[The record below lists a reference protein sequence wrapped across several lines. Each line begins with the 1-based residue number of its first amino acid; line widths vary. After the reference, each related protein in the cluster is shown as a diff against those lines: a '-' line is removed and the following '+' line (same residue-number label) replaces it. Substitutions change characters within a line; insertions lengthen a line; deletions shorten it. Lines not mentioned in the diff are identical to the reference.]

1 MNETQ
6 NNANGIVYVLSNRG
20 FWLPERE
27 DDSDLLPI
35 VKIGYTTPAT
45 PEALRDRMKGLF
57 KTGVP
62 LPFDLEYAKAVVNC
76 AEVESDM
83 HTIFSSLRINPS
95 REFFRVEID
104 SVITALKP
112 YLGDEITLDDD
123 EVSAEITQSD
133 IDARDRVKKVRREL
147 SFKYLQIQIG
157 GKLAYLTDPDEIAT
171 VVSDTKVE
179 YNGKTMTPAA
189 AATTIFNKDRTGE
202 PVVHCSSFSNWRYEG
217 KTLQQI
223 RDQIDAENKP
233 TNH

>member
-45 PEALRDRMKGLF
+45 PEALRKRMNDLF
-57 KTGVP
+57 KTGVA
-62 LPFDLEYAKAVVNC
+62 LPFDLEYAKAVASC
-76 AEVESDM
+76 AGVENNM
-83 HTIFSSLRINPS
+83 HTIFSGLRVNPS
-95 REFFRVEID
+95 REFFRVEVE
-104 SVITALKP
+104 SVIAALEP
-112 YLGDEITLDDD
+112 YAGEEITLGT
-123 EVSAEITQSD
+123 EVSDDVTQSD

-147 SFKYLQIQIG
+147 SFKYLQIQKG
-157 GKLAYLTDPDEIAT
+157 EKLEYLIDPNEIAT

-179 YNGKTMTPAA
+179 HNGKIMTPAA
-189 AATTIFNKDRTGE
+189 AATMIFNKDKTGE
-202 PVVHCSSFSNWRYEG
+202 PVVHCSSFSNWRYGG

-223 RDQIDAENKP
+223 RDQIDAESKP

>member
-45 PEALRDRMKGLF
+45 PEALRKRMNDLF
-57 KTGVP
+57 KTGVA
-62 LPFDLEYAKAVVNC
+62 LPFDLEYAKAVANC
-76 AEVESDM
+76 AGVENNM
-83 HTIFSSLRINPS
+83 HTIFSGLRVNPS
-95 REFFRVEID
+95 REFFRVDIE
-104 SVITALKP
+104 SVIAALEP
-112 YLGDEITLDDD
+112 YPGEEITLNDV
-123 EVSAEITQSD
+123 EVSDDVTQSD

-147 SFKYLQIQIG
+147 SFEYLQIQIG

-171 VVSDTKVE
+171 VVSDTEVE
-179 YNGKTMTPAA
+179 YNGEIMTPAA